1 MRKISK
7 KESTKIRGV
16 TLISLVTTIVVLLI
30 LSGITISAVFSND
43 GIIKKAQEAANA
55 TKEAAKND
63 QYAINELLNEMDSIM
78 NGTGGGNVPITGSIN
93 GKITW
98 STGSAT
104 LTLTT
109 DVEGVTIQY
118 RKNSETSW
126 TSYTSAIPSLLHGD
140 KIYARGIKDGETVIN
155 EKEFKIQDTKVPTV
169 TITNTSSTTNSIS
182 ATATAIDNESGM
194 GSSPKY
200 TFYIKKTAEVDS
212 AYMQIENTTNTS
224 VTKGELEQNT
234 SYTIKVEVADLAGNK
249 GQATKEVTTGK
260 IADAEGGLTKGA
272 IIASSPVWINGTAS
286 ITLSTNSGLTIQYQ
300 KNGISGSWT
309 AGTNVTGLHHKDIV
323 FARLTD
329 GKSYGREASIT
340 IQDTIAPTVTIAK
353 TSGTTNSISATAT
366 ATDNE
371 TGLASSP
378 QYTFYIKK
386 TTEADSTYTQ
396 IGSST
401 STSITKGELEQNTSY
416 TIKVEVEDLA
426 GNKGQAT
433 KEVTTGK
440 IADAEEG
447 IANGA
452 IIASSP
458 VWSDGT
464 ASVTLSTSSGLKI
477 QYQDLTKGQM
487 LSDDWKI
494 YESEITGLKNGD
506 TIYARLY
513 DGTNVGKAASVTII
527 DAIKP
532 KLEISTDD
540 IGTNNINVSAIATD
554 EESGLAEGETYKYYL
569 NNELKG
575 SNSEGKYN
583 FTNLNNDTE
592 YEIKIIVTD
601 KANNTTEK
609 KINVRTKREIIELNV
624 TVDTKTIMDQITAVT
639 KVTNNVGEVT
649 YKYYIKKSS
658 QPDSAYELRHT
669 GKENSYTFGKLE
681 AFSSYTV
688 KVEAEDENGNVGQAI
703 GHAGTACFLPGTQ
716 IYTKDGMRNI
726 EDIKIGDM
734 VYTINL
740 DNNAKELQKVIDVL
754 KNKTDETYELT
765 INNQLVKTTPRH
777 QFYIVDKGWIRA
789 YDLQIG
795 DRIVAKDNSSLVI
808 EKIEHKFHKEPIDV
822 YNLTIE
828 NNHNYLITPYELLV
842 HNAPSVV
849 NPGEVIETVFDL
861 NIEKEVNKSVI
872 VVNVSNKEKIQ
883 SIELLNKNDKRTY
896 EPMKSIVEERFEIF
910 ENGNYTIQVTY
921 GNGDTQEKSIE
932 VSNLVINPIAKIGE
946 QKYDKLEEAIQAA
959 NENETI
965 EILENFK
972 QNVTITN
979 RKDIILDLK
988 GHTIDFTKGII
999 DNYGNLQIISSTN
1012 EGIINNHNT
1021 EKNDFIVNH
1030 SNLIVKSCQ
1039 LTSENSTVILND
1051 GTLTINKGQ
1060 IISSSEQEPV
1070 ILNNGEK
1077 IDIISG
1083 IVKSEKGQAIYNNKG
1098 NIKIDNSEILS
1109 EGTGEYTIAIVNY
1122 GNGTIELNGGKVI
1135 SNISAIYNT
1144 TSGKIN
1150 IIGTEIESN
1159 STESVTLGNDGNGT
1173 ITITSGVIRA
1183 NNNTIYNRSD
1193 GEIII
1198 NDGEIIGTGESY
1210 PTIYNNIDGK
1220 VTINNG
1226 TIKSIENN
1234 TYSILNKG
1242 ELNIFGGIIEGHGS
1256 SAIRAELDSTNII
1269 RGGEITSDNKTAI
1282 YNESTKELQINNA
1295 TVVSNGEG
1303 SVIVNKGN
1311 GNIIIDNSN
1320 ISSDFGCPI
1329 NNILNGNITIRS
1341 GNITTKGN
1349 KKTAI
1354 WNESGNILI
1363 LGGKISAKAN
1373 SIYNNNSSAKVTIG
1387 EDDNIVST
1395 DVPELVSPNNYYT
1408 VWSSNIEFY
1417 DGILKGGGIDT
1428 NNTSLSI
1435 PQGKELLKNTSQEIY
1450 YTILN

>member
-1 MRKISK
+1 MRKRKISK
-7 KESTKIRGV
+7 KELTKIRGV

-55 TKEAAKND
+55 TEEAAKND

-78 NGTGGGNVPITGSIN
+78 NGTGGNVPITGSIN

-104 LTLTT
+104 LELTT
-109 DVEGVTIQY
+109 NTEGVTIQY

-126 TSYTSAIPSLLHGD
+126 TSYTSVIPSLLHGD

-169 TITNTSSTTNSIS
+169 TITNTRSTTNSIS

-194 GSSPKY
+194 GSSPNY
-200 TFYIKKTAEVDS
+200 TFYIKKTAEADS

-272 IIASSPVWINGTAS
+272 IIASSPVWSNGTAS

-300 KNGISGSWT
+300 KNGISGSWA

-340 IQDTIAPTVTIAK
+340 IQDTKAPTVTIAK
-353 TSGTTNSISATAT
+353 TSSTTNSISATAT

-378 QYTFYIKK
+378 QYAFYIKK
-386 TTEADSTYTQ
+386 TAEEDSAYTQ
-396 IGSST
+396 IGSSA
-401 STSITKGELEQNTSY
+401 STSVTKGELEQNTSY
-416 TIKVEVEDLA
+416 TIKAEVTDLA

-433 KEVTTGK
+433 KEVPTGK

-447 IANGA
+447 ITNGA

-458 VWSDGT
+458 VWSNGT

-494 YESEITGLKNGD
+494 YESEITGLKHGD

-513 DGTNVGKAASVTII
+513 DGTNAGKAASVTII

-658 QPDSAYELRHT
+658 LPDSTYELRYT

-754 KNKTDETYELT
+754 RNKTDETYELT

-789 YDLQIG
+789 YDLQVG

-842 HNAPSVV
+842 HNAPSIVK
-849 NPGEVIETVFDL
+849 P
-861 NIEKEVNKSVI
+861 SVGP
-872 VVNVSNKEKIQ
+872 E
-883 SIELLNKNDKRTY
+883 
-896 EPMKSIVEERFEIF
+896 
-910 ENGNYTIQVTY
+910 VTY
-921 GNGDTQEKSIE
+921 GDGDTQEKSIE

-1070 ILNNGEK
+1070 IFNNGEK

-1173 ITITSGVIRA
+1173 ITITSGVIKA
-1183 NNNTIYNRSD
+1183 NNNTIFNRNN

-1198 NDGEIIGTGESY
+1198 NGGEIIGTGEGH
-1210 PTIYNNIDGK
+1210 PTIYNNTDGK

-1242 ELNIFGGIIEGHGS
+1242 ELNIFGGIIEGNGS
-1256 SAIRAELDSTNII
+1256 SAIRAELDSTNAI

-1373 SIYNNNSSAKVTIG
+1373 SIYNNNSSAKVIIG